1 MFEGEKTLIFWI
13 GLIIGLII
21 LGLASVALFTVV
33 YWFALHPSEYFLRS
47 SVPIIVGGIVFIL
60 IGLYMIIGT
69 KMTRKIAVIAVVSL
83 LIVGTVLGFYLW
95 RLLIPK
101 LSYNIVRIPM
111 NELQDEEWFH
121 VEEEAWGRHAL
132 IFGQRLETYCGAE
145 DMLKLEMAIQGNVIT
160 ITETYDSEEAE
171 EQICPYDLHGRIEP
185 LREGTYTIKVIFVDK
200 YVDKTETLYEKTV
213 NFTVE
218 PD

>member
-1 MFEGEKTLIFWI
+1 MK
-13 GLIIGLII
+13 
-21 LGLASVALFTVV
+21 
-33 YWFALHPSEYFLRS
+33 
-47 SVPIIVGGIVFIL
+47 
-60 IGLYMIIGT
+60 
-69 KMTRKIAVIAVVSL
+69 RKIAIVAVVSL
-83 LIVGTVLGFYLW
+83 LIAGSALGFYLW
-95 RLLIPK
+95 SRSIPK
-101 LSYNIVRIPM
+101 LSYNIVGIPM

-132 IFGQRLETYCGAE
+132 IFSQRLETYCEAE
-145 DMLKLEMAIQGNVIT
+145 DLLKLEMEIQGNVIT

-185 LREGTYTIKVIFVDK
+185 LQEGIYTIKVIFVDK
-200 YVDKTETLYEKTV
+200 YVDKTETPYEMTV